1 MPRRAQKGLTL
12 IETLVAL
19 AILAGVVLAAY
30 AMVAQSSRFA
40 ALEQERL
47 IASIIADNRAAEM
60 LLRAAPPDQ
69 GEEAID
75 VEAAGRKWVAK
86 SLVTEAGEDL
96 LRVEISVTRA
106 GDEQALARVD
116 TLRPV
121 E

>member
-1 MPRRAQKGLTL
+1 MRAQKGLTL

-30 AMVAQSSRFA
+30 AMVAQSARFA

-47 IASIIADNRAAEM
+47 IAGIIADNRTAEM

-69 GEEAID
+69 GEEETE
-75 VEAAGRKWVAK
+75 VEAAGRKWIAE

-96 LRVEISVTRA
+96 LRVEISVTRE
-106 GDEQALARVD
+106 GDDQVLARVD